1 MGGRFGCRGTRRCKD
16 DAAKEAEEGKWF
28 GFSVRAVRAVR
39 ACECLCVWRR
49 PFVPLLSQTDPCI
62 TPHTHTP
69 DTYTAPFLCF
79 SYTVFGPV
87 TRDDITDVE
96 RVTREDASS
105 LGIIPRALHDLFER
119 IRHIERDGA
128 EVEVRITYMQI
139 YCDRIMDL
147 LCEDN
152 YTAQPHSNSG
162 VNVSRMPKKKNTGS
176 KPVNSGPSSSFAG
189 GGQRP
194 AAGDSLAVRENERG
208 ENYVEGLTEHP
219 AASVEEVLQVR
230 GGGAYYYHWYTV
242 FNLQSIY

>member
-1 MGGRFGCRGTRRCKD
+1 M
-16 DAAKEAEEGKWF
+16 
-28 GFSVRAVRAVR
+28 
-39 ACECLCVWRR
+39 
-49 PFVPLLSQTDPCI
+49 
-62 TPHTHTP
+62 
-69 DTYTAPFLCF
+69 
-79 SYTVFGPV
+79 FGPV

-162 VNVSRMPKKKNTGS
+162 VNVSTMPKKKNTGL
-176 KPVNSGPSSSFAG
+176 KPESSGPSSSFAG

-230 GGGAYYYHWYTV
+230 RGVAYSTIVIYS
-242 FNLQSIY
+242 LQSSVFSLPSISTTYTTFTVEELDWGDIMYSLNLRFSRTSQ

>member
-1 MGGRFGCRGTRRCKD
+1 
-16 DAAKEAEEGKWF
+16 
-28 GFSVRAVRAVR
+28 
-39 ACECLCVWRR
+39 
-49 PFVPLLSQTDPCI
+49 
-62 TPHTHTP
+62 
-69 DTYTAPFLCF
+69 
-79 SYTVFGPV
+79 VFGPV

-162 VNVSRMPKKKNTGS
+162 VNVSRMPKKKNTGL
-176 KPVNSGPSSSFAG
+176 KPVSSGPSSSFAG
-189 GGQRP
+189 G
-194 AAGDSLAVRENERG
+194 G

-230 GGGAYYYHWYTV
+230 RGGAYSTIVIYS
-242 FNLQSIY
+242 LQSSVSIHHLHHIQG